1 MPKPTVWPVA
11 VKTPFGVTIGAVS
24 TVVRDANT
32 DRLTLDLVN
41 TGSEICWVSEGTPAV
56 IGEGDAIYPAGTAHM
71 DEDNLYTGIIY
82 AICATGDLL
91 LVGHEGSIK

>member
-41 TGSEICWVSEGTPAV
+41 TGSEICREV
-56 IGEGDAIYPAGTAHM
+56 I
-71 DEDNLYTGIIY
+71 
-82 AICATGDLL
+82 
-91 LVGHEGSIK
+91 K